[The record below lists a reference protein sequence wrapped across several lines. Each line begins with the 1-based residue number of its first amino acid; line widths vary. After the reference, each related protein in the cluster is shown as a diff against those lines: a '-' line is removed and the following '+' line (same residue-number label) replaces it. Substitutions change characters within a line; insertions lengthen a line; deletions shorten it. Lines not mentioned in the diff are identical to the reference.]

1 MLFIS
6 VLKVQQY
13 SLHPVINRGTDITW
27 PYWWRHS
34 YLFVASETPSL
45 MFLFTLVLWLRPLPS
60 PNHEEICSIN
70 TTAFSSCMIGVS
82 SSADRSWVWRRF
94 FVFNI
99 TLRFHI
105 PDIASQPG
113 ALDRQETR
121 FKSSLRVKRD
131 CFFNTAVRII
141 VTIEN
146 KYFRNRCG
154 WNKRSCES
162 ALSCLPWGLAARSHA
177 C

>member
-1 MLFIS
+1 MTVLMKTLVS
-6 VLKVQQY
+6 VC
-13 SLHPVINRGTDITW
+13 SLWNSITHV
-27 PYWWRHS
+27 PLYPC
-34 YLFVASETPSL
+34 VVTTPSSFSKS
-45 MFLFTLVLWLRPLPS
+45 FLT
-60 PNHEEICSIN
+60 HEEIYSIN

-82 SSADRSWVWRRF
+82 SSADCSWVWRRS

-105 PDIASQPG
+105 PDISSQPG